1 MQMKNPS
8 HPGQIIR
15 QECLE
20 AFGLSVAEAAG
31 ALGVTRQALNNVVS
45 GKSGITPEMAV
56 RLSKAV
62 GNDPDF
68 WLRLQRQ
75 YDVAQV
81 LKEAKRI
88 EVVPFRKLARE
99 KAREAARAA

>member
-1 MQMKNPS
+1 
-8 HPGQIIR
+8 
-15 QECLE
+15 
-20 AFGLSVAEAAG
+20 
-31 ALGVTRQALNNVVS
+31 
-45 GKSGITPEMAV
+45 MAV

-88 EVVPFRKLARE
+88 EVVPFSKLARE

>member
-1 MQMKNPS
+1 
-8 HPGQIIR
+8 
-15 QECLE
+15 
-20 AFGLSVAEAAG
+20 
-31 ALGVTRQALNNVVS
+31 
-45 GKSGITPEMAV
+45 MAV

-81 LKEAKRI
+81 LKDAGPRGGAHRRDR
-88 EVVPFRKLARE
+88 VPMKELRPAG
-99 KAREAARAA
+99 

>member
-1 MQMKNPS
+1 
-8 HPGQIIR
+8 
-15 QECLE
+15 
-20 AFGLSVAEAAG
+20 
-31 ALGVTRQALNNVVS
+31 VVS
-45 GKSGITPEMAV
+45 GRSGITPEMAV

-81 LKEAKRI
+81 LKEARRI
-88 EVVPFRKLARE
+88 KVVPFSKLARE
-99 KAREAARAA
+99 KARGVVRARALRAALPRSGFEAREIDAMKREGRP